1 MAKAHQAP
9 PPHRPRYRYVAEH
22 AIERLRERIVK
33 LDIQHRLDSDLVL
46 WLDHAVEHAI
56 RRGDVKVI
64 DDRGEPAR
72 VVDITS
78 DLDAPTFALVKSNS
92 RQDSEFG
99 ETVVTIIDQKRLD
112 EYEAGRWKSP
122 KFGSL
127 AEKLAGVTIGP
138 APAAAPRNGEQK
150 PKEPP
155 VTEADPDE
163 IILAEYTRALQS
175 AGGTETV
182 YKKLKREELAQFL
195 VELAL
200 SGYDAS
206 KVKLWRES
214 KAQVKLDVVIKG
226 I

>member
-9 PPHRPRYRYVAEH
+9 PPHQPRYRYVAEH
-22 AIERLRERIVK
+22 AIERLRERIVM
-33 LDIQHRLDSDLVL
+33 LGIQHRCDPDLVL

-64 DDRGEPAR
+64 DDRGDPAR
-72 VVDITS
+72 VVDISS

-99 ETVVTIIDQKRLD
+99 ETVVTIIDQRRLE

-122 KFGSL
+122 GFGSL
-127 AEKLAGVTIGP
+127 VQKLAGVTIGP
-138 APAAAPRNGEQK
+138 APRNGEQQEKEK
-150 PKEPP
+150 PRM
-155 VTEADPDE
+155 TTGADPDE

-175 AGGTETV
+175 TGGTETV
-182 YKKLKREELAQFL
+182 YKKLKRAELPGFL

-214 KAQVKLDVVIKG
+214 KAQVKLDVVIEG